1 MKKEEKRRIEE
12 ILKGTKQKKVNEI
25 IEQEKA
31 RESEEKRKAE
41 EIMKATGQSAV
52 NKIIKGEKNKILKEA
67 KEVEEKHVKRYLTN
81 SPNPQQRNVDKI
93 IKEIEEKER

>member
-41 EIMKATGQSAV
+41 GQ
-52 NKIIKGEKNKILKEA
+52 EA
-67 KEVEEKHVKRYLTN
+67 
-81 SPNPQQRNVDKI
+81 
-93 IKEIEEKER
+93 